1 MAGEPPRRLRPR
13 AQRGLIVL
21 SCRAL
26 RKSYVTERG
35 EVLAVDGIDLDVEAG
50 RYAAI
55 IGRSGSGKSSLMAM
69 VGGLSRPTDGAVTID
84 GTDIWRLSDDEL
96 AAFRNRCIGFVF
108 QFASLLPT
116 LRLVDNVAL
125 PAMLARR
132 RDGDVYDKAAMLLS
146 RMGLGN
152 HLDAYPSEC
161 SAGEQRRAAIAR
173 ALINDPALL
182 LADEPTSDLD
192 EQTEIEIMD
201 ELLAVNRELGTTLLL
216 VTHNLALAEQA
227 GQIVHIGNGTIAS

>member
-1 MAGEPPRRLRPR
+1 M
-13 AQRGLIVL
+13 L

-26 RKSYVTERG
+26 RKEYVTERG
-35 EVLAVDGIDLDVEAG
+35 EVAAVAGIDLDVAAG

-69 VGGLSRPTDGAVTID
+69 IGGLSRPSKGQVLVD
-84 GTDIWRLSDDEL
+84 GTDIWSLSENEL
-96 AAFRNRCIGFVF
+96 AAFRNRRIGYVF

-125 PAMLARR
+125 PAMLGRR
-132 RDGDVYDKAAMLLS
+132 GTQSATYTRAAALLGQ
-146 RMGLGN
+146 MGLGD
-152 HLDAYPSEC
+152 HLDAYPGEV
-161 SAGEQRRAAIAR
+161 SAGEQRRAVIAR
-173 ALINDPALL
+173 ALINEPTLI

-201 ELLAVNRELGTTLLL
+201 ELLAVNRERGTTLIL
-216 VTHNLALAEQA
+216 VTHNLALARQA
-227 GQIVHIGNGTIAS
+227 EQIVHIAHGTIVA

>member
-1 MAGEPPRRLRPR
+1 M
-13 AQRGLIVL
+13 L

-35 EVLAVDGIDLDVEAG
+35 EVLAVAGIDLEVEAG

-69 VGGLSRPTDGAVTID
+69 IGGLSRPTAGTVLVD
-84 GTDIWRLSDDEL
+84 GTDVWGLSDDGL
-96 AAFRNRCIGFVF
+96 AAFRNGRVGFVF

-125 PAMLARR
+125 PALLGQPKAN
-132 RDGDVYDKAAMLLS
+132 GDVYARAGSLLA
-146 RMGLGN
+146 RMGLSD
-152 HLDAYPSEC
+152 HLDAYPSEV
-161 SAGEQRRAAIAR
+161 SAGEQRRTAIAR
-173 ALINDPALL
+173 ALINDPVLL

-201 ELLAVNRELGTTLLL
+201 ELMAVNRELGTTLIL

-227 GQIVHIGNGTIAS
+227 GQIVHIADGAVVA

>member
-1 MAGEPPRRLRPR
+1 M
-13 AQRGLIVL
+13 L

-35 EVLAVDGIDLDVEAG
+35 EVLAVGGIDLDVEAG

-69 VGGLSRPTDGAVTID
+69 VGGLSRPSDGSVVID
-84 GTDIWRLSDDEL
+84 GTDIWGLSDDKL
-96 AAFRNRCIGFVF
+96 AAFRNRRLGFVF

-125 PAMLARR
+125 PALLGKRGDA
-132 RDGDVYDKAAMLLS
+132 DVYGKATMLLG
-146 RMGLGN
+146 RMGLGD
-152 HLDAYPSEC
+152 HLDAYPGEC

-173 ALINDPALL
+173 ALINDPVLL

-201 ELLAVNRELGTTLLL
+201 ELLAVNRELGTTLVL
-216 VTHNLALAEQA
+216 VTHNLSLAEQA
-227 GQIVHIGNGTIAS
+227 EQIVHIAGGVIAP